1 MMTTMRPSSVPARS
15 IAWIGLFFLIL
26 HVPLLIYDLQNPAA
40 LVEADRGGARLIKV
54 EKFLDALERGEF
66 VQHIRTTT
74 AHGDYFFQGIVIY
87 LFGPYG
93 LIATQLVLQLLA
105 TLVVYRV
112 ATRWMDSHDAALA
125 AALLYVALPS
135 SVYHPH
141 VLASE
146 SIVNPLFAIAFGLIL
161 YSLNQG
167 RRSNLAMVS
176 AGICLSVV
184 IATRNQ
190 YFLFPVIA
198 VFLFYLSSAR
208 NKSALAAALA
218 FLVVSWL
225 PIAGS
230 AYWSDQSDGHV
241 SDHGLKRNL
250 YIRFER
256 IAEIDGFPAR
266 EFGEGH
272 RAMTVSEF
280 VEVVAHHPKTYLH
293 TLGSDALNLTLNPGA
308 NTLFGRYLG
317 WLPGES
323 DGHFWRRVNE
333 ERGLAGILSS
343 LASQG
348 ALLLGVMVL
357 ATAIWILIILMAL
370 VGMFRMAYES
380 SFLLVE
386 RTLVLLTV
394 LYSFLVPFVSGI
406 VRWTHRSGAEFLI
419 ILLCVYG
426 FCEIVRRRRG
436 VRSGKNSDLAE
447 LQES

>member
-1 MMTTMRPSSVPARS
+1 MTTMQTPSVPARS

-26 HVPLLIYDLQNPAA
+26 HVPLLIYDLQNPSA
-40 LVEADRGGARLIKV
+40 LVEADRGAARLIKV
-54 EKFLDALERGEF
+54 ENFLNALERGEF
-66 VQHIRTTT
+66 VHHIRATT
-74 AHGDYFFQGIVIY
+74 AHGDYFVQGVVIH

-93 LIATQLVLQLLA
+93 LIVTQLVLQLLA
-105 TLVVYRV
+105 TFVVYRV
-112 ATRWMDSHDAALA
+112 AAHWMGYRDAALA
-125 AALLYVALPS
+125 AALLYVVLPS

-146 SIVNPLFAIAFGLIL
+146 SIVNPLFTIAFGLIL
-161 YSLNQG
+161 YSLNHG
-167 RRSNLAMVS
+167 RRSHLAMVS

-190 YFLFPVIA
+190 YFLFPIIA
-198 VFLFYLSSAR
+198 VVLFYLSSAR

-225 PIAGS
+225 PVAAS
-230 AYWSDQSDGHV
+230 AYWSDPPDGHV
-241 SDHGLKRNL
+241 SGHGLKRNL

-256 IAEIDGFPAR
+256 IAEIEGFPAR

-280 VEVVAHHPKTYLH
+280 VEVVAHHPKTYLR
-293 TLGSDALNLTLNPGA
+293 TLGGDALNLTLNPGA

-333 ERGLAGILSS
+333 ERGLAGILSA

-348 ALLLGVMVL
+348 ALFVGVMVL
-357 ATAIWILIILMAL
+357 ATAIWILIIMMAL
-370 VGMFRMAYES
+370 IGMFRMVYKS

-426 FCEIVRRRRG
+426 FCEIVRRGRG
-436 VRSGKNSDLAE
+436 IRSGNKNDRSE
-447 LQES
+447 LPRY